1 MKKIILGSA
10 SPRRKQLLELARISF
25 EVRAPDI
32 EETFD
37 HQLIPS
43 EIAIQLATIKANAIK
58 ELVCSNDDDY
68 TIIGADT
75 IVECN
80 GTILAKPLDAAGAFE
95 MLTLLSG
102 KTHNVITGV
111 CLLSNNKRKTFFV
124 NTAVTFLEL
133 TREQKEFYINQDKP
147 FDKAGGYAIQEWIGA
162 VGIEKI
168 NGDYYNV
175 MGLPLSRLVK
185 ELKDFNL

>member
-1 MKKIILGSA
+1 MKKIILASA
-10 SPRRKQLLELARISF
+10 SPRRKQLLELAQISF
-25 EVRAPDI
+25 EVITSNI
-32 EETFD
+32 EEMFD

-43 EIAIQLATIKANAIK
+43 EIAIQLATIKANAVK
-58 ELVCSNDDDY
+58 EKLSSINDDY

-80 GTILAKPLDAAGAFE
+80 GTILGKPVDASEAFE

-111 CLLSNNKRKTFFV
+111 CLLSGNKSKTFFV
-124 NTAVTFLEL
+124 NTGVTFLEL
-133 TREQKEFYINQDKP
+133 TREQKEFYINHDKP

-162 VGIEKI
+162 VGIERI

-175 MGLPLSRLVK
+175 MGLPVSKLVK
-185 ELKDFNL
+185 ELKDFNS